1 MTQPPAR
8 WAHQLIAALICLAS
22 AQAVQADQEAGSA
35 PLGSPADATPPVNA
49 RLDFEVRIDK
59 MLYLCVGAC
68 VAGSVDSLSNNQPL
82 LQSGINASPS
92 WTTPVP
98 GNDQPLGWIGTA
110 PPMAMNTSGLI
121 SNSVP
126 IRLQANTGPIQLR
139 VETLQP
145 MTHMSNPALSIPMSR
160 FTLNVKINALWSIEK
175 TIPLANSGSTVALPI
190 TSSASLID
198 VSGTV
203 FLRNQAFSPLPAAG
217 DYEGLL
223 RLVVESL

>member
-1 MTQPPAR
+1 MTPHPAPR
-8 WAHQLIAALICLAS
+8 WHGLLAALICLAPALS
-22 AQAVQADQEAGSA
+22 VQADQEAGSA
-35 PLGSPADATPPVNA
+35 PLSSPADATPPVNA
-49 RLDFEVRIDK
+49 RLDFEVQVGK
-59 MLYLCVGAC
+59 MLYLCVGTC
-68 VAGSVDSLSNNQPL
+68 VAGSVDLLSSNQPL
-82 LQSGINASPS
+82 MQSGINASPS

-98 GNDQPLGWIGTA
+98 GNDQPLGWIGTT

-145 MTHMSNPALSIPMSR
+145 MTHTGNPTLSIPMSR
-160 FTLNVKINALWSIEK
+160 FTLNVKINTLWSIEK
-175 TIPLANSGSTVALPI
+175 TISLANSGSTSALPI
-190 TSSASLID
+190 TSNPALID

-203 FLRNQAFSPLPAAG
+203 FLKNLGFSPLPAAG

-223 RLVVESL
+223 RLVLESL